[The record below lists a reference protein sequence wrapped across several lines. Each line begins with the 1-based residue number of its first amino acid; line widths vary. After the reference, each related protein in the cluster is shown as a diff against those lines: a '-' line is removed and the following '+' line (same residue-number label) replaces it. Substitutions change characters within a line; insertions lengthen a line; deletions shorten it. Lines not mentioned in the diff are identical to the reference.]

1 MKLGRVIRSRVAIP
15 LVLSLLA
22 GAATGQSGNKLPPR
36 VFAVHPI
43 PHDASIPAIGDLP
56 IVRGSYFSY
65 ALPRG
70 WRVGEE
76 GQFALSLVAPDRHA
90 FTLMVGNAGMPPNF
104 PLERYVW
111 DKMMAIHPQNLQLG
125 TPVQVAPAAGFQF
138 AYQLNVS
145 FVGGGGLSSRG
156 VAKCNVAQ
164 AYDTQL
170 IVMTGAFSVDTEWAG
185 YSSWLPKLAEQISAI
200 DGAAFGARGVMA
212 QNLRLAKEYGETSR
226 AYREWSHQNWQQVTD
241 QRNDSEDRRNY
252 DVRESLGSSKAFAN
266 PYVSGSAVDLP
277 LTYKYYWVNRQGTYV
292 GTNDPSVNPNEGS
305 TAEWKPMPP
314 ARP

>member
-1 MKLGRVIRSRVAIP
+1 MP
-15 LVLSLLA
+15 FVLSVLA
-22 GAATGQSGNKLPPR
+22 GAAIGQSGNKLPPG
-36 VFAVHPI
+36 VIAVHPI
-43 PHDASIPAIGDLP
+43 PHAGIPAIGDLP
-56 IVRGSYFSY
+56 IIRGNFFSY
-65 ALPRG
+65 ALPHG

-76 GQFALSLVAPDRHA
+76 GQFALSLIAPDSHA
-90 FTLMVGNAGMPPNF
+90 FTLMVGNAGMPPNY
-104 PLERYVW
+104 PLDRYVW
-111 DKMMAIHPQNLQLG
+111 DKMMAIRPQNLQLG
-125 TPVQVAPAAGFQF
+125 APVQVAPAVGFQF
-138 AYQLNVS
+138 AYQLTVS
-145 FVGGGGLSSRG
+145 FVGGGGLPSRG

-170 IVMTGAFSVDTEWAG
+170 IVMTGAFSVDTEWTG
-185 YSSWLPKLAEQISAI
+185 YSSWLPQLAEQISAI

-212 QNLRLAKEYGETSR
+212 QNLRLSKEYGETTR

-252 DVRESLGSSKAFAN
+252 DVRENLGSGKAFAN
-266 PYVSGSAVDLP
+266 PYDSGSTVDLP

-314 ARP
+314 KRP